1 MKRVGGERGPFSVG
15 PEKWDSS
22 SGPGVPIA
30 FSFPPFKFDSAHLP
44 AEISWSR
51 ASELH
56 ANTWAP
62 SRPQN

>member
-44 AEISWSR
+44 AEIS
-51 ASELH
+51 
-56 ANTWAP
+56 
-62 SRPQN
+62 